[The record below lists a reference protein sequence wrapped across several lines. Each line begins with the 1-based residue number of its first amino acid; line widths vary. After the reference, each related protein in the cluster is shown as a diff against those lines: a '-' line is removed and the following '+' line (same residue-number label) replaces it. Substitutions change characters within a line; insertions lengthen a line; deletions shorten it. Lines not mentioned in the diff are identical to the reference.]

1 MSELILKTH
10 LIEKKMN
17 SNSISRIVMKATA
30 VIVVFVIFACSQNQ
44 AETMKVAWG
53 ISILVLCLLFGID
66 VYYARRNKKYEFEI
80 YQLEV
85 ADIKNRKELA
95 EIRGETVPDAI
106 INQEIVMPSNKI
118 KYPIV
123 YYVIMLVLEIL
134 IRIMI
139 IH

>member
-44 AETMKVAWG
+44 AETMKVAWI
-53 ISILVLCLLFGID
+53 ISIPVLCVLFGID
-66 VYYARRNKKYEFEI
+66 VYYARKNKKYEFEI

-85 ADIKNRKELA
+85 EDLKQRKELA
-95 EIRGETVPDAI
+95 EITGEILPDAVA
-106 INQEIVMPSNKI
+106 NKEIVMPSNEI
-118 KYPIV
+118 KYPIAF
-123 YYVIMLVLEIL
+123 YAIILFLDIL
-134 IRIMI
+134 IKIII